1 MVEEVIKSPSLI
13 AVVQQLKTLSSSLQL
28 MDRLWHWPGWEDGNG
43 RGVAFLQHLVD
54 LSTVTVN
61 EQERNLLTAYF
72 AACVGPLLS

>member
-1 MVEEVIKSPSLI
+1 MESPSLI
-13 AVVQQLKTLSSSLQL
+13 AIVQQLKTLLPPLQL
-28 MDRLWHWPGWEDGNG
+28 MDQLWYWPGWEDRNG